1 MPLCRV
7 VQAAG
12 QAMGEQAATL
22 RKNGFD
28 SVTILTQP
36 QDYDAICKYPDF
48 LKEIKAKMDA
58 GDSLSTALQA
68 TFSADSQ
75 AVMARDT
82 GAKKMKFQELIQKAL
97 KFEPAT
103 EPIVDGA
110 AAVDRAL
117 GVDGRGLKRAVLD
130 VLLTA

>member
-1 MPLCRV
+1 LTYYSKYPPLHFILFYKEGMPLCRV

-68 TFSADSQ
+68 TFSADSLRLSWR
-75 AVMARDT
+75 VIR
-82 GAKKMKFQELIQKAL
+82 
-97 KFEPAT
+97 EP
-103 EPIVDGA
+103 
-110 AAVDRAL
+110 R
-117 GVDGRGLKRAVLD
+117 R
-130 VLLTA
+130 